1 MKMKRNE
8 TGRQKDEW
16 IEAWP
21 ESSLTGWNVTLE
33 REGEEG
39 KLLRTYD
46 DEDVDDPKWSAWR
59 RARDVAKKWGLVAML
74 RDQAGSVVDEI
85 SYEPEASDE

>member
-1 MKMKRNE
+1 MAKR
-8 TGRQKDEW
+8 RKPEW

-21 ESSLTGWNVTLE
+21 EESLTGWNVTLE
-33 REGEEG
+33 REDEEG
-39 KLLRTYD
+39 KLLRAYD

-74 RDQAGSVVDEI
+74 RDQNGSVVDEI
-85 SYEPEASDE
+85 NYESEADDD